1 MTISRRHVQV
11 LLLITFSWSWTL
23 WLLARSI
30 ENRSIGSDNTSG
42 YLIVAGSFGP
52 FIGSLVCSFLAGGR
66 TEIARLL
73 QCLLPIRSN
82 WRSLLLACYVFVPA
96 VALQAVVYGRG
107 NLTAVASNVGLM
119 IFLPL
124 VALFSIATGPIGE
137 EFGWR
142 GVLLPYF
149 LEHRPAAQASTYVGA
164 VWALWHAPL
173 WMFADFRSG
182 LSIQTFVPIYVLSI
196 LAVSFVFT
204 WLHLRSGGNITVA
217 ILAHGAFNS
226 SILPLEALREENI
239 FTQSTAWPFVIATS
253 TTGLFALSRLV
264 RRSEAPNP

>member
-73 QCLLPIRSN
+73 RCLLPIRSN

-149 LEHRPAAQASTYVGA
+149 LERRPAAQASTYVGA

>member
-149 LEHRPAAQASTYVGA
+149 LERIPAAQASTYVGA

>member
-1 MTISRRHVQV
+1 MTIGRRNVQAF
-11 LLLITFSWSWTL
+11 LLITFSWSWTL

-30 ENRSIGSDNTSG
+30 EDRSVGSDNTSG
-42 YLIVAGSFGP
+42 YLIFAGSFGP
-52 FIGSLVCSFLAGGR
+52 LIGSLGCSFLAGGG

-73 QCLLPIRSN
+73 KRLLPIRSN
-82 WRSLLLACYVFVPA
+82 WRSLLLACYVFIPA
-96 VALQAVVYGRG
+96 VALLAVVYGRG
-107 NLTAVASNVGLM
+107 NLTAVASNIGLM

-124 VALFSIATGPIGE
+124 VALFSIATGPVGE

-149 LEHRPAAQASTYVGA
+149 LERIPAAQASTYVGA

-182 LSIQTFVPIYVLSI
+182 LSVQTFVPIYVLSI

-264 RRSEAPNP
+264 RRREVPNL